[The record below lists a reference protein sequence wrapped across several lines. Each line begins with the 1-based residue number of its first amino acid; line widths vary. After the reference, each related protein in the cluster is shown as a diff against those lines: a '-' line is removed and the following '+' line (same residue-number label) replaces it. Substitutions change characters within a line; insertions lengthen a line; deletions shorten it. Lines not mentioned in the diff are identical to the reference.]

1 MSVKLYDN
9 SQIFC
14 MIKRVAPFAI
24 QKVVLASPDV
34 TETTQIDTALFR
46 VLPVKGTVSF
56 HNTCELK
63 KILIKP
69 HRFQIVRKKVL
80 NTAYQVDDNKDES
93 YLAEDKNYGA
103 TYMPDTY
110 EAIVIFKINSKQ
122 FPVTGLDGV
131 ILSTRNRI
139 AEFDL
144 TDPDGNGILIPA
156 GTELDYEI
164 MVLDVSGIQA
174 LKSTCMQSGNYV
186 DTKYV
191 VKYWRNGDAF
201 IYPGRYTAFNPDK
214 PGVYCPQGISATALP
229 TILQTSL
236 DALVEKGKLPEDL
249 LQSDVIPLDNIPD
262 SNRNEVIEHHFGKPV
277 DLIFTGLY
285 LTKNACK
292 TV

>member
-1 MSVKLYDN
+1 MRLYDN

-14 MIKRVAPFAI
+14 MVKRIAPFAI

-34 TETTQIDTALFR
+34 TDTAQIDTALFK
-46 VLPVKGTVSF
+46 VLPVKGSISF

-80 NTAYQVDDNKDES
+80 NTAYQVDNNKDES

-103 TYMPDTY
+103 TYMPDSY
-110 EAIVIFKINSKQ
+110 ESIVFLKVNCKQ
-122 FPVTGLDGV
+122 FPISGLDGV

-156 GTELDYEI
+156 GVEVDYEV

-174 LKSTCMQSGNYV
+174 LKSTCFQSGNYV
-186 DTKYV
+186 DTKYSI
-191 VKYWRNGDAF
+191 KYFNNGDAYE
-201 IYPGRYTAFNPDK
+201 YPGRYTAFNPDK
-214 PGVYCPQGISATALP
+214 PGVYCPQGISSTSLP

-236 DALVEKGKLPEDL
+236 DVLVEKGKLPEDL
-249 LQSDVIPLDNIPD
+249 LQSDVISIKNIPD
-262 SNRNEVIEHHFGKPV
+262 SNNNEIIEYHFGKPV

-285 LTKNACK
+285 LTKNVCK